1 MINEKLKH
9 QILDIIFKFVN
20 KEECA
25 IFLFGS
31 FVKGRVRH
39 SSDIDIGI
47 ICNEKINP
55 IIIERIREEINE
67 KVWTLREIDIVDF
80 GNISDKVFLNSALKE
95 VEIWHIGK
103 KLKINLESLKV
114 P

>member
-9 QILDIIFKFVN
+9 QILDIIFKFLN
-20 KEECA
+20 SEECLV
-25 IFLFGS
+25 FLFGS
-31 FVKGRVRH
+31 FVKGRVRQ

-80 GNISDKVFLNSALKE
+80 RNISDKVFLNSALKE

-103 KLKINLESLKV
+103 KLKINLESLKTL
-114 P
+114 